1 MLTIAYNKEYLKNGY
16 QRRNILNNFND
27 LGFNFKKAGLIFPT
41 MNGNTPFTYKSY
53 DKASPYYE
61 RNNYQIMRLR
71 RASLGITT
79 NDNEKIGDQE
89 FCHISV
95 TDDGPCQEENGI
107 NINLPDRTGVYLWVI
122 NDIVVY
128 VGRAHTANQTLYR
141 RFRNGYNRITPRACV
156 CKINEDG
163 RRYYGQITNMKMNRL
178 VLNSYRSQQKI
189 SIYYHECEN
198 ADEVENQLI
207 DSNWQHRIYKENE
220 HYTLMYNSRR

>member
-1 MLTIAYNKEYLKNGY
+1 M
-16 QRRNILNNFND
+16 NNFND

-41 MNGNTPFTYKSY
+41 MNGDTPFTYKSY
-53 DKASPYYE
+53 DKASPYYG

-141 RFRNGYNRITPRACV
+141 RFRNGYSRISYRACV
-156 CKINEDG
+156 CRINEDG
-163 RRYYGQITNMKMNRL
+163 SRCNGQITNMIMNRL
-178 VLNSYRSQQKI
+178 VLNSYRSQQEI

-207 DSNWQHRIYKENE
+207 DSNWQHRIYRENE